1 MEITKIYPPCWFA
14 NMDNP
19 KVQLVIQGNDLAN
32 ARVIIGDKLELEHK
46 IIIHSNNYIVLN
58 VDTSDVKS
66 NTSYKLQLK
75 RNGEVEAQEYKFLPR
90 RNKRIEALSMKDA
103 IYLLMPDR
111 FAITDN
117 KHCLEKN
124 VIDKNKPDCWHGGTL
139 KGITAHVGDIADMG
153 FTAIWHTPVFENKQK
168 VTKDAKYYNYH
179 GYAITDFYKIDPHFG
194 NIDNYCEFVD
204 TAHKKGLKVIMDMVF
219 NHCCIDHPFV
229 KNPPV
234 KDWFNDL
241 GEGERKLTNYSPLSA
256 YDKYASGYD
265 IEHFVRGWFTQNMP
279 DINLSNDIVLD
290 YMTQMSIWWIETTD
304 IDAFRIDTYPYAGVE
319 YMQKWQKRLYAEY
332 PQFPI
337 LSEAWVGETEY
348 VAKMQSDNL
357 ATIPES
363 TMTFMDFAFQRRLSD
378 TPIENKAREIYT
390 HFALD
395 FAYKNPCNLLA
406 FIDNHDV
413 ARWLHK
419 HPSVEELKQAIG
431 LLLTI
436 PRIPQVYYGT
446 EILLAGDGTGDSDG
460 NMRQDYPWDISL
472 TAKQQDFKTY
482 ISKLLEWRKGCK
494 AITEGEVMHFVPL
507 DGKVYVYFRY
517 IKDDKGN
524 VDKDKVVMV
533 VINFS
538 GEEMKLPLSR
548 FKEILSVCEL
558 WNDVIE
564 DKEILLNYMNSI
576 TIKANGIIILDSN
589 KNDCFFVSCEK
600 CCCGCSH
607 NQNLYIVLAS
617 TLCICVLLIL
627 LYFFL
632 SQCMQNKHERWLLD
646 SCKKKEQ

>member
-1 MEITKIYPPCWFA
+1 MEIRKIYPPCWFA

-19 KVQLVIQGNDLAN
+19 KLQLIINGDDLAN
-32 ARVIIGDKLELEHK
+32 ARITVGCELELEQK
-46 IIIHSNNYIVLN
+46 IISHTNNYIVLD
-58 VDTSDVKS
+58 VDTSKVKS

-90 RNKRIEALSMKDA
+90 RNKRIETLSMKDV

-139 KGITAHVGDIADMG
+139 KGMTAHVGDIADMG
-153 FTAIWHTPVFENKQK
+153 FTAIWHTPIFENKQE
-168 VTKDAKYYNYH
+168 VTKDTKYYSYH

-219 NHCCIDHPFV
+219 NHCGIDQPFV

-256 YDKYASGYD
+256 YDKYASEYD
-265 IEHFVRGWFTQNMP
+265 KEHFVKGWFTQNMP

-290 YMTQMSIWWIETTD
+290 YMTQMSIWWIETSD
-304 IDAFRIDTYPYAGVE
+304 VDAFRIDTYPYAGVK
-319 YMQKWQKRLYAEY
+319 YMQEWQKRLYAEY

-348 VAKMQSDNL
+348 VAKMQNDNL
-357 ATIPES
+357 TVIPES
-363 TMTFMDFAFQRRLSD
+363 TITFMDFAFQCRLSE
-378 TPIENKAREIYT
+378 TPMENKAREIYS

-395 FAYKNPCNLLA
+395 FVYQNPRNLLT

-419 HPSVEELKQAIG
+419 HPSVEKLKQAIG

-446 EILLAGDGTGDSDG
+446 EILLAGDGKGDSDG
-460 NMRQDYPWDISL
+460 NMRQDYPWDTSL
-472 TAKQQDFKTY
+472 TAKQQDVKTY
-482 ISKLLEWRKGCK
+482 ISKLLKWRKGCK
-494 AITEGEVMHFVPL
+494 AITEGEMMHFVPL

-589 KNDCFFVSCEK
+589 KND
-600 CCCGCSH
+600 
-607 NQNLYIVLAS
+607 
-617 TLCICVLLIL
+617 
-627 LYFFL
+627 
-632 SQCMQNKHERWLLD
+632 
-646 SCKKKEQ
+646 